1 MAYCAYCRTRVLK
14 GDRKCPSC
22 GSTVFW
28 TDDEPPEAPAPAPAP
43 EPHVVYV
50 ERPAPEPRVVY
61 GENPARAARSERSWL
76 TALLLCVF
84 GGGLGLH
91 RFYVGKIG
99 TGILYLLTGGG
110 YGLGWLI
117 DLIVIACGNF
127 RDKEGLLLRNK

>member
-1 MAYCAYCRTRVLK
+1 MAYCAYCKTRVLK

-22 GSTVFW
+22 GSTVFL
-28 TDDEPPEAPAPAPAP
+28 TDDEPPAAPPPAA
-43 EPHVVYV
+43 
-50 ERPAPEPRVVY
+50 EPRVVY
-61 GENPARAARSERSWL
+61 VETPAQPARSERSWL
-76 TALLLCVF
+76 AALLLCIF

-99 TGILYLLTGGG
+99 TGILYLFTGGA